1 MPKVTAFTVEP
12 KDRAQEPSVK
22 TALSQALRNQ
32 DHTDHPGCAQL
43 ESGPQAHT
51 SPTPKAHMSVHWG
64 LGEWE
69 GFCDKSSTH

>member
-43 ESGPQAHT
+43 ESGRQAHT